1 MRQGKWI
8 LQQFSGLTSVN
19 QTPSVPYLPPRNSR
33 SAPTSKQP
41 VTSLPSPPHPH
52 ADGCPALRATLS
64 LVRGRESVFLAHYS
78 PPCPV
83 CRSIRGKQD
92 HHCRPIRKDSAE
104 QFATNTHADRRHLS
118 AIFHLIS
125 RGWMLLLRPWLAIT
139 RNGTDASSRGI
150 IVLMRNMHGSRMHAI
165 SWPPC
170 HYFSHNPST
179 ILLYFVHLDGPQ
191 SVSFRNICLSIFN
204 YDQYFCCC

>member
-41 VTSLPSPPHPH
+41 ITSLPSPPHPH

-64 LVRGRESVFLAHYS
+64 LARSQEPVFLAHYS

-83 CRSIRGKQD
+83 CRSIRSKQD

-104 QFATNTHADRRHLS
+104 QFATNTHADRHPLGHLS
-118 AIFHLIS
+118 SYFPRLDAAV
-125 RGWMLLLRPWLAIT
+125 PALACDHPQRYST
-139 RNGTDASSRGI
+139 HRVGVSSS
-150 IVLMRNMHGSRMHAI
+150 VMRSVHRSRMHAI

-170 HYFSHNPST
+170 HCFSHNPST
-179 ILLYFVHLDGPQ
+179 ILLCFVHLDGPQ
-191 SVSFRNICLSIFN
+191 FVAFRSICLSIFN
-204 YDQYFCCC
+204 YDRYLCCC